1 MDLDIHGVI
10 KNNSFL
16 LSNFSLTKQLLIINL
31 IIAFFGLLFL
41 IIINLYL
48 IINDKS
54 IDRNLNQTFINLENI
69 NTFLE
74 NNSIARIPLF
84 QNCRINNIID
94 QNCEKDNFL
103 DEIIFSQPE
112 LEPTSAQQFIIQNFL
127 DSKSIISV
135 YNEGM
140 IEIINSST
148 LFVGNESNSDIKELD
163 LSENFEIKGNL
174 RRTYLNSYN
183 NFFNFFYSKLVRN
196 KYTKDIVSRK
206 HEIKIFKETIKKRR
220 LISQKF
226 INKENNII
234 HYASSPII
242 SQNKVYGVTMIS
254 NIIQEENNELS
265 YLSFIL
271 FNFFILFILVTIL
284 LSLFF
289 IRGLIIPLR
298 QLSNITLLERQ
309 KIKSRSDL
317 EYPNRKDEI
326 GILSNQIQ
334 DMSFDLKR
342 QINQLEKF
350 TADVAHELKNPLTAI
365 KSSSELLLKNTV
377 SEEIKI
383 KLLKNFNNDVDRM
396 NRLISDISN
405 FSRVIAEIGLED
417 FKLVDLNNF
426 IHSFIQNYSGNLKK
440 IKIDL
445 NFENKYLIVLVNQDK
460 LIQVFSNLIDN
471 SISASGEN
479 SNILIKTEE
488 IDNNLVEIKFY
499 DQGVGVNLEHKNKI
513 FERFYTD
520 RNNNRNNHSG
530 LGLSISKEIINS
542 FKGTIELTK
551 SDKIDFGGACFIIK
565 LPLIKS

>member
-10 KNNSFL
+10 KKNLFL

-31 IIAFFGLLFL
+31 IISFFGLALLVL
-41 IIINLYL
+41 INFYL
-48 IINDKS
+48 ITNDES
-54 IDRNLNQTFINLENI
+54 IDRDLNQTILNLEKI

-84 QNCRINNIID
+84 QNCRINNLID

-103 DEIIFSQPE
+103 DEIVFSQPE

-127 DSKSIISV
+127 DSNSIISV

-148 LFVGNESNSDIKELD
+148 LFIGNESNSDIKELD
-163 LSENFEIKGNL
+163 LSDNFSSEINFKN
-174 RRTYLNSYN
+174 TYLNNYN
-183 NFFNFFYSKLVRN
+183 NFFNFFYSKLVR
-196 KYTKDIVSRK
+196 KKFTKDIILRK

-220 LISQKF
+220 VISQKF
-226 INKENNII
+226 IDKENNII

-254 NIIQEENNELS
+254 NVIQEENNELS

-271 FNFFILFILVTIL
+271 FNFFISFILVTIL

-289 IRGLIIPLR
+289 IRGLIVPLR

-309 KIKSRSDL
+309 KIKSKFDL

-334 DMSFDLKR
+334 DMSSDLKR

-377 SEEIKI
+377 SEDIKI

-405 FSRVIAEIGLED
+405 FSRIIAEIGLED
-417 FKLVDLNNF
+417 FKLVDLNKF
-426 IHSFIQNYSGNLKK
+426 IHSFVENYSGNFKK
-440 IKIDL
+440 IKFDL
-445 NFENKYLIVLVNQDK
+445 DLKQGNFIILVNQDK

-471 SISASGEN
+471 SISASAEN
-479 SNILIKTEE
+479 SIILIKAKEV
-488 IDNNLVEIKFY
+488 DSNLVVIKFY
-499 DQGVGVNLEHKNKI
+499 DQGVGINFEDKNKI

-520 RNNNRNNHSG
+520 RHNNRNNHSG

-542 FKGTIELTK
+542 FNGTIELTK
-551 SDKIDFGGACFIIK
+551 SDKIDFAGACFKIK
-565 LPLIKS
+565 LPLIK